1 MKLSKRGLF
10 WLLGLVSFAI
20 LLLFSQPLGAQAATN
35 YHAKDYTTAASVI
48 NGPDFKHA
56 DTIQIQYQMSFGD
69 TAFKAGTQSLLICQL
84 IWNHGPLGLLLM

>member
-20 LLLFSQPLGAQAATN
+20 LPLGAQAATN

-56 DTIQIQYQMSFGD
+56 DTIQIQYQMSFWGYG
-69 TAFKAGTQSLLICQL
+69 FQS
-84 IWNHGPLGLLLM
+84 WGHSHY